1 MKCETRH
8 DNRES
13 IFCNWL
19 LRSPLWLELRSISS
33 TTFTIVSSIVS
44 SSVSNFYKVICLSL
58 FLCAVPLFSIQFVSQ
73 VSFATFQVSVGLF
86 PVYVDRPFLPVSSS
100 FVAIRF
106 VAGCLRSRR
115 TCRERTTE
123 MFVQLRA
130 NVVRTTSNL
139 KKKFEHNRIF
149 CNLMH
154 RTATWNIRPM
164 SRKSAHRRTRVLQKS
179 RSLVSIAFHRV
190 ECDPID
196 RKLR

>member
-73 VSFATFQVSVGLF
+73 ISFATFQVSVGLF
-86 PVYVDRPFLPVSSS
+86 PVYVDRPFLPVSPS

-106 VAGCLRSRR
+106 VVGCLRSRR
-115 TCRERTTE
+115 TCRE

>member
-86 PVYVDRPFLPVSSS
+86 PVYVDRPFLPVSPS

-106 VAGCLRSRR
+106 VVGCLRSRR
-115 TCRERTTE
+115 TCRE

-179 RSLVSIAFHRV
+179 RSLVSIAFHRI

>member
-86 PVYVDRPFLPVSSS
+86 PVYVNRPFLPVSPS

-179 RSLVSIAFHRV
+179 RSLVSIAFHRI